1 MESFFVNW
9 YTFWKEKRALF
20 FSLLLGF
27 FLLGA
32 WSVFNLKLLPIFNLD
47 YTILTGF
54 LVIPLVG
61 VLLFFRKT
69 KWVFLSF
76 LPSLFGGVFTLII
89 YYLIDNEIGKED
101 WLSGAVVSGLIFTYT
116 LHLFSNLRK
125 TSSIVETISVVFKPI
140 LVASLITSFC
150 FFLLIST
157 DSDLLKKIGLF
168 GGINLIGG
176 LIGLLL
182 VLPIF
187 ISRNIE
193 FKKEIKDSTLSLFSI
208 KNKFIR
214 FFLVTLLFGATIWL
228 SYEAI
233 GVDIKNI
240 KLFKSTS
247 FVYYGFGIVFTLL
260 LVIYGRIEYALITF
274 LPTLMTWIW
283 TLGISALIGLE
294 LNEYIV
300 FVFSLVIGLTIG
312 STILLSDSYK
322 MIYSYGNKN
331 NSGPISIFM
340 VGSIVVSTIMILLV
354 SDDSMVKSLAI
365 FTLIGSVCFFLFS
378 FFIQS
383 YLIQLLIV
391 NRAKRK
397 KTPLTLF
404 GLFVSIF
411 AFSYFFLGCVILFFI
426 HLLFRIIPFKQ
437 KQLKNAFRWLLAKFS
452 WSMLYTMM
460 NTKKRKYDFEHL
472 DFSEPRVIIA
482 NHQSFLD
489 ILLMISLDRRVVIMT
504 NEWVYKSPVF
514 GIIIRY
520 AGYLRAAKGIDANL
534 DLIKERVAD
543 GLSVMIFPEGTRSES
558 GEIKRFHKGAF
569 YLAEKIGLPIQPI
582 LIQGDSYTMTKG
594 DYLLKNGYMNLKA
607 LPKIEANDQSFGEGY
622 RERTKLISKYF
633 KEEHKKFD
641 WDVSDSDYQFDR
653 VIHNYV
659 LKNPIMEWYIRIKW
673 KFESKNYDFYNEFL
687 GPKDTIYDLGCGYG
701 YMSYYFLFRGPNRRV
716 IGMDYDAEK
725 ISVADNC
732 YDKTENISF
741 DSDDLR
747 SYELK
752 EPADAIFLTDV
763 VHYLKEEEQFD
774 VLRKCVNALK
784 KGGILFL
791 RDGISDLQERH
802 EKTKLTEVF
811 STKILGFNKSENQL
825 HFFSKQDIF
834 DFAAENGLTCEMKE
848 QSQKTS
854 NVLFILRK

>member
-1 MESFFVNW
+1 M
-9 YTFWKEKRALF
+9 LF
-20 FSLLLGF
+20 FSLLSGF
-27 FLLGA
+27 FLFGA
-32 WSVFNLKLLPIFNLD
+32 WSFLNLKLLPIFNLD
-47 YTILTGF
+47 YKILTGF
-54 LVIPLVG
+54 FIIPLIG
-61 VLLFFRKT
+61 VLFFFRKT
-69 KWVFLSF
+69 KWVVLSL
-76 LPSLFGGVFTLII
+76 LPSLFGGVFTLIV
-89 YYLIDNEIGKED
+89 YYLIDSEIGKED

-116 LHLFSNLRK
+116 LHLFSNLKK
-125 TSSIVETISVVFKPI
+125 TSSIIETISLVFKPI
-140 LVASLITSFC
+140 LVATLITSFC
-150 FFLLIST
+150 FFLLVST
-157 DSDLLKKIGLF
+157 DSLFLKKIGLF

-176 LIGLLL
+176 VIGVLL

-187 ISRNIE
+187 ISKNLE
-193 FKKEIKDSTLSLFSI
+193 FRESLKNSSISLFSI
-208 KNKFIR
+208 KNKLLR
-214 FFLVTLLFGATIWL
+214 FALVTILIAVTIWL
-228 SYEAI
+228 SYHALDLQIE
-233 GVDIKNI
+233 NI
-240 KLFKSTS
+240 KLFESTS

-260 LVIYGRIEYALITF
+260 LIIYGRIEYALITF

-283 TLGISALIGLE
+283 TLGISALIGLR
-294 LNEYIV
+294 LNEYVI
-300 FVFSLVIGLTIG
+300 FVFSLIIGLTIG

-322 MIYSYGNKN
+322 MIYSYGSKGK
-331 NSGPISIFM
+331 NSGPLSIFM
-340 VGSIVVSTIMILLV
+340 VGTIVVSTIMILLI
-354 SDDSMVKSLAI
+354 SEDSMVRSLAV

-378 FFIQS
+378 FFVQS

-411 AFSYFFLGCVILFFI
+411 AFSYFFIGCVLLFVI
-426 HLLFRIIPFKQ
+426 HLIFRIIPFKQ
-437 KQLKNAFRWLLAKFS
+437 KQLKNAFRWVLSKFTWSLL
-452 WSMLYTMM
+452 YIMM

-504 NEWVYKSPVF
+504 NEWVYKSPFF

-520 AGYLRAAKGIDANL
+520 AGYLRASKGIDANL

-558 GEIKRFHKGAF
+558 GVIKRFHKGAF
-569 YLAEKIGLPIQPI
+569 YLAEKTNLPIQPI

-594 DYLLKNGYMNLKA
+594 DYLLKNGYMNMKA
-607 LPKIEANDQSFGEGY
+607 LPKIEAADFAFGKGY
-622 RERTKLISKYF
+622 RERTKLISRYF
-633 KEEHKKFD
+633 KEEHEKFD
-641 WDVSDSDYQFDR
+641 GEVSDSDYQFDR

-687 GPKDTIYDLGCGYG
+687 GPQDTIYDLGCGYG
-701 YMSYYFLFRGPNRRV
+701 YMSYYFLFRGEKRRV

-725 ISVADNC
+725 IAVAENC
-732 YDKTENISF
+732 YDKTDNITF
-741 DSDDLR
+741 ESDDLR
-747 SYELK
+747 TYELK
-752 EPADAIFLTDV
+752 EKADAIFLTDV
-763 VHYLKEEEQFD
+763 VHYLKEEEQFQ
-774 VLRKCVNALK
+774 VLKKCVDALNE
-784 KGGILFL
+784 GGILFL

-802 EKTKLTEVF
+802 EKTKLTELF

-834 DFAAENGLTCEMKE
+834 DFAARNGLTCEMKE

-854 NVLFILRK
+854 NVLFIITK